1 MFLGTKDLFKL
12 RCHAPFLFD
21 GIPACTWSDTASLKN
36 QRPKS
41 SQRTKLRPQGLHLKC
56 ALTLGFYG
64 KFRVRS
70 MYVRNTI
77 RKISNSN
84 YCMMMKLEKPLHYRN
99 YVLENVKTVI
109 VFRVPRSKVH
119 IGDQIIILLTGF
131 KTVSEFSKFS
141 QGLLIL
147 FVYLFFKRLQSDLF
161 W

>member
-1 MFLGTKDLFKL
+1 MSLCDSCDVLISLIPFFQNGEAVDFESQSIYVNCDGDSAGIDFGLELVGIDLND
-12 RCHAPFLFD
+12 A
-21 GIPACTWSDTASLKN
+21 AT
-36 QRPKS
+36 
-41 SQRTKLRPQGLHLKC
+41 
-56 ALTLGFYG
+56 LTT
-64 KFRVRS
+64 
-70 MYVRNTI
+70 VRNTL
-77 RKISNSN
+77 RKICNSN

-119 IGDQIIILLTGF
+119 FGDQIIILLTGF

>member
-1 MFLGTKDLFKL
+1 MSCSLFIW
-12 RCHAPFLFD
+12 RD
-21 GIPACTWSDTASLKN
+21 SSLYLIWYRKFEKPKTEKFTKN
-36 QRPKS
+36 Q
-41 SQRTKLRPQGLHLKC
+41 RPQGLHLKF
-56 ALTLGFYG
+56 ALTSGFYG